1 MLSVTSLYRRHRPQ
15 TLDEVVGQQHV
26 VKTLRNAIEGEKVNH
41 AYLFVGSRGTGK
53 TSVAKILARSLNC
66 ADGPTTNPCGKCDS
80 CRSIA
85 AGMSMDVIEMDAASH
100 NSVEDIR
107 DLREKVNLVPTEGK
121 WKVYILDE
129 AHMLS
134 TAAWNAFL
142 KTLEEPPPRTI
153 FVLATTEA
161 HKVMPTI
168 IDRCQRFDFR
178 QPSLDQIGEVLTRVV
193 SAEDLK
199 VSDEALGLIARSAT
213 GSFRDAISTLD
224 QLLTYCGDEISH
236 EDVVNVLGVSDIELL
251 YAATES
257 TAAGDAAAALDAVER
272 VINSGIDP
280 VQFIRDLVSHL
291 RQIMVVQAIG
301 EAPHDFG
308 MTEDQAERLAE
319 QARSLDKTQPLYVL
333 DLLTAAHGAVRD
345 GADSRIQLELALVK
359 AAMSKPGTS
368 PDTRA
373 KKPLQLK
380 NSPGGTPQKKE
391 PKTKAPDKET
401 KTKAPDKESNTP
413 TESTRPSEK
422 ADGEGLIKDTENVEI
437 NEEAKE
443 DADSPTDEADVQSID
458 QFKKIWPA
466 VVQQLHDT
474 EDGPLLAA
482 LLSEAVPWKLEDKLL
497 TVAYP
502 QSASF
507 QKRKAETTENRQKLE
522 LAITEATG
530 LKLGLSFELNP
541 DLDGLTQE
549 QSELSEPEIVEL
561 IKTKFDAEE
570 ITKES

>member
-1 MLSVTSLYRRHRPQ
+1 MISVTSLYRRHRPQ

-26 VKTLRNAIEGEKVNH
+26 VKTLRNAIKVEKVNH

-66 ADGPTTNPCGKCDS
+66 VEGPTTEPCGKCDS
-80 CRSIA
+80 CIAIA
-85 AGMSMDVIEMDAASH
+85 AGTSMDVIEMDAASH

-107 DLREKVNLVPTEGK
+107 DLRENVNLVPTGGK

-153 FVLATTEA
+153 FVLATTES

-168 IDRCQRFDFR
+168 VDRCQRFDFR

-193 SAEDLK
+193 SAESLK
-199 VSDEALGLIARSAT
+199 VSDQALGLIARSAT

-224 QLLTYCGDEISH
+224 QLLTYCGAEISH

-257 TAAGDAAAALDAVER
+257 IAASDAAAALNAVER
-272 VINSGIDP
+272 VVNSGIDP

-291 RQIMVVQAIG
+291 RQIMVVQAAG

-319 QARSLDKTQPLYVL
+319 QAHSLNREQPLYAL
-333 DLLTAAHGAVRD
+333 DLLTAAHSAIRD
-345 GADSRIQLELALVK
+345 GADPRIQLELALVK
-359 AAMSKPGTS
+359 AALSESGSS
-368 PDTRA
+368 PNVGAGRSLRTEAD
-373 KKPLQLK
+373 
-380 NSPGGTPQKKE
+380 PGGKPQKKE
-391 PKTKAPDKET
+391 LKTKVTDKG
-401 KTKAPDKESNTP
+401 SNA
-413 TESTRPSEK
+413 PSEP
-422 ADGEGLIKDTENVEI
+422 GE
-437 NEEAKE
+437 
-443 DADSPTDEADVQSID
+443 PSID
-458 QFKKIWPA
+458 QFKKIWPK
-466 VVQQLHDT
+466 VIQQLHSTD
-474 EDGPLLAA
+474 DGPLLAA
-482 LLSEAVPWKLEDKLL
+482 LLSEAVPWKLEDKRL

-507 QKRKAETTENRQKLE
+507 QKRKAETNENRQKLE

-530 LKLGLSFELNP
+530 FKFGLSFELDP
-541 DLDGLTQE
+541 DLDGETQE
-549 QSELSEPEIVEL
+549 QSELSEVEIVEL
-561 IKTKFDAEE
+561 IKSKFDAEE
-570 ITKES
+570 ITEER